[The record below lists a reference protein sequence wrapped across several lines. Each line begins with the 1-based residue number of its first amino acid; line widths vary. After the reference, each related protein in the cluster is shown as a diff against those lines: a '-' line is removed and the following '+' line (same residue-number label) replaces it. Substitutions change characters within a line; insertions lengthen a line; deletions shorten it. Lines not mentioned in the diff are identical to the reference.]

1 MKILITTIPV
11 TYKSLFKRQ
20 YFFLILLS
28 VFLLFQSCK
37 PAGKF
42 SYQAR
47 KERLLKKNEAKYAR
61 SSSSQNSTEKDSED
75 TEIEENE
82 ISTSNSVYYKQQKI
96 IKTAEGYVGTP
107 HQIGGLSKKG
117 IDCSGLTTVSYESVG
132 VSLPRTASGQAL
144 MGKPVS
150 INELQKGDLLF
161 FNISSGSKITHVGIV
176 YEVKGKEDIEFIHA
190 STSAGVRKDN
200 LFSEYWIK
208 YYKKAR
214 RILEDE

>member
-1 MKILITTIPV
+1 MKIINTIIPTT
-11 TYKSLFKRQ
+11 FKI
-20 YFFLILLS
+20 FFIFIIGFIS
-28 VFLLFQSCK
+28 FQSCK

-47 KERLLKKNEAKYAR
+47 KERLAKKNETKYSH
-61 SSSSQNSTEKDSED
+61 SSSENYTEKSTETSEKV
-75 TEIEENE
+75 ENIESNN
-82 ISTSNSVYYKQQKI
+82 SNSVSYQQQKI
-96 IKTAEGYVGTP
+96 LKTAESYVGTP

-161 FNISSGSKITHVGIV
+161 FNISSGSKVTHVGIV

-190 STSAGVRKDN
+190 STSSGVRKDN

-214 RILEDE
+214 RILENE